1 MVLVCIHED
10 LNMEIIKFMKYAKV
24 REIIQEGSPE
34 REYNIEYFGVEN
46 NLRKLIVVIKEILDK
61 QNEKYKQ
68 LINNP
73 I

>member
-1 MVLVCIHED
+1 
-10 LNMEIIKFMKYAKV
+10 MKYAKV

-46 NLRKLIVVIKEILDK
+46 NLRKLIVVIKDILDK